1 MRATRGVMIDYENS
15 NFFQYIGKHKPLCV
29 YYGRDDII
37 PEVTGWATKLTL
49 SIWFWDGHGMWN
61 KDKFI

>member
-37 PEVTGWATKLTL
+37 PEVTG
-49 SIWFWDGHGMWN
+49 
-61 KDKFI
+61 